1 MPGTI
6 AVNRVTDVTGQ
17 FKKITGIKF

>member
-6 AVNRVTDVTGQ
+6 AVNRVTDVAGQ